1 MKNYKRHFLLA
12 LSCLVLCMFAAACGT
27 PRSTVVKKVLKGASA
42 SFTQAWDYLQLNEE
56 PSANFWVKTTV
67 LSNYRS
73 DERGRRAGTIYFRT
87 DAGETYLF
95 VDKADA
101 TATVATVYMVGRT
114 KDGEANRAYATEI
127 PFEGANHQATIQVLF
142 HNGIYYLQ
150 IDGHWTVIDGSTTP
164 VSSEGDYDFFTKQ
177 KSYMALETAVWDPQH
192 MKM

>member
-27 PRSTVVKKVLKGASA
+27 PKSTVVKKVLKGASA

-56 PSANFWVKTTV
+56 PSANFWMKTTV

-101 TATVATVYMVGRT
+101 TVTVATVYMVGRT
-114 KDGEANRAYATEI
+114 KDGEANRA
-127 PFEGANHQATIQVLF
+127 
-142 HNGIYYLQ
+142 
-150 IDGHWTVIDGSTTP
+150 
-164 VSSEGDYDFFTKQ
+164 
-177 KSYMALETAVWDPQH
+177 
-192 MKM
+192 